1 MAELMDYLQRV
12 VDDDASDLFIIAG
25 GPVSQK
31 LDNQLVPIG
40 KERVLPQESKELIAG
55 LYARADR
62 SMDYLGQKDDDFSFS
77 VPGLA
82 RFRVNA
88 YQQRGSLAAVVRVVP
103 FSIPDW
109 RELNIPQQVI
119 DLSQVTHGMILVTG
133 TAGSGKSTTQACI
146 IDQINQNRSA
156 HIITLED
163 PIEYLHRNQKSIVS
177 QREIAI
183 DTEDYL
189 AALRAWD
196 HETIHTAMTAAE
208 TGHLLLATLHT
219 KGAKNTIDR
228 IVGSFPS
235 MEQEQIRSQLAMVL
249 HTVVSQQLLPD
260 VKGSMVPAYEIMRMT
275 DAVSNLVREN
285 KTHQLD
291 NAIAGG
297 RKDGM
302 ITMDQSILELF
313 QAGQITLET
322 AVTYADNPEQM
333 KRRIGS

>member
-1 MAELMDYLQRV
+1 M
-12 VDDDASDLFIIAG
+12 S
-25 GPVSQK
+25 
-31 LDNQLVPIG
+31 
-40 KERVLPQESKELIAG
+40 
-55 LYARADR
+55 
-62 SMDYLGQKDDDFSFS
+62 
-77 VPGLA
+77 
-82 RFRVNA
+82 
-88 YQQRGSLAAVVRVVP
+88 
-103 FSIPDW
+103 
-109 RELNIPQQVI
+109 
-119 DLSQVTHGMILVTG
+119 
-133 TAGSGKSTTQACI
+133 
-146 IDQINQNRSA
+146 
-156 HIITLED
+156 
-163 PIEYLHRNQKSIVS
+163 
-177 QREIAI
+177 
-183 DTEDYL
+183 
-189 AALRAWD
+189 
-196 HETIHTAMTAAE
+196 AAE

>member
-146 IDQINQNRSA
+146 IDQIRTPSSTSTGTKRASSA
-156 HIITLED
+156 SG
-163 PIEYLHRNQKSIVS
+163 KSPLTPRTI
-177 QREIAI
+177 
-183 DTEDYL
+183 
-189 AALRAWD
+189 LRPC
-196 HETIHTAMTAAE
+196 
-208 TGHLLLATLHT
+208 G
-219 KGAKNTIDR
+219 
-228 IVGSFPS
+228 
-235 MEQEQIRSQLAMVL
+235 
-249 HTVVSQQLLPD
+249 
-260 VKGSMVPAYEIMRMT
+260 PAC
-275 DAVSNLVREN
+275 
-285 KTHQLD
+285 
-291 NAIAGG
+291 G
-297 RKDGM
+297 RPP
-302 ITMDQSILELF
+302 T
-313 QAGQITLET
+313 
-322 AVTYADNPEQM
+322 
-333 KRRIGS
+333 

>member
-25 GPVSQK
+25 VPVSQK

-119 DLSQVTHGMILVTG
+119 DLSQVTHAANLPHRRVSSTRSTKTAPPTSSPWRTPSSTSTG
-133 TAGSGKSTTQACI
+133 TKRASSASGKSPLTPRTILRPCGPAC
-146 IDQINQNRSA
+146 
-156 HIITLED
+156 
-163 PIEYLHRNQKSIVS
+163 
-177 QREIAI
+177 
-183 DTEDYL
+183 
-189 AALRAWD
+189 
-196 HETIHTAMTAAE
+196 
-208 TGHLLLATLHT
+208 
-219 KGAKNTIDR
+219 
-228 IVGSFPS
+228 
-235 MEQEQIRSQLAMVL
+235 
-249 HTVVSQQLLPD
+249 
-260 VKGSMVPAYEIMRMT
+260 
-275 DAVSNLVREN
+275 
-285 KTHQLD
+285 
-291 NAIAGG
+291 G
-297 RKDGM
+297 RPP
-302 ITMDQSILELF
+302 T
-313 QAGQITLET
+313 
-322 AVTYADNPEQM
+322 
-333 KRRIGS
+333 

>member
-189 AALRAWD
+189 AALRACLRQGPRRD
-196 HETIHTAMTAAE
+196 SS
-208 TGHLLLATLHT
+208 G
-219 KGAKNTIDR
+219 G
-228 IVGSFPS
+228 
-235 MEQEQIRSQLAMVL
+235 
-249 HTVVSQQLLPD
+249 
-260 VKGSMVPAYEIMRMT
+260 
-275 DAVSNLVREN
+275 
-285 KTHQLD
+285 
-291 NAIAGG
+291 NAG
-297 RKDGM
+297 
-302 ITMDQSILELF
+302 
-313 QAGQITLET
+313 
-322 AVTYADNPEQM
+322 P
-333 KRRIGS
+333 